1 MVVFDDDAS
10 TSFVLSPMSH
20 VMASNIIAKEGS
32 VGFGVMGNVTSLE
45 TDYAQKTI
53 LYMGSKGG
61 INDVVTEWGA
71 AIRGW

>member
-20 VMASNIIAKEGS
+20 VMANNIVAKAGI

-71 AIRGW
+71 AIREW